1 MATDFEIQGPTRR
14 CAATGRELNPGDR
27 FYGALVD
34 ADGKFVRTDFAADA
48 WQGPPPGA
56 IAFWAGRI
64 PASDR
69 PRKPIFNDELLVD
82 CFSHLAGSPNPTRV
96 NFRYVVALLLMR
108 RKRLKFEDARR
119 NPDGSQVLI
128 VRDAKTGA
136 RHEVPD
142 PRLNEAEIT
151 AVQDEVFQVLGW
163 D

>member
-1 MATDFEIQGPTRR
+1 MAHEFEIQGPSRR
-14 CAATGRELNPGDR
+14 CAATGRELQAGDR
-27 FYGALVD
+27 FFGALLD
-34 ADGKFVRTDFAADA
+34 SDGKFVRMDYAADA
-48 WQGPPPGA
+48 WKGPPTGA
-56 IAFWAGRI
+56 IAFWSGRI

-82 CFSHLAGSPNPTRV
+82 CFAHLAGSPDPTRV

-119 NPDGSQVLI
+119 NADGSHVLI
-128 VRDAKTGA
+128 LRDAKSGA

-142 PRLNEAEIT
+142 PKLSEAEIT
-151 AVQDEVFQVLGW
+151 AVQDEVFRVLGW